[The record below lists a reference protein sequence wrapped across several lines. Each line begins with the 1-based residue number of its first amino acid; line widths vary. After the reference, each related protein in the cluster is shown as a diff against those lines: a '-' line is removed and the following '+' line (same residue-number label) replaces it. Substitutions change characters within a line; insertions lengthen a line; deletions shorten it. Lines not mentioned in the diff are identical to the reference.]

1 LAGPEP
7 SGPPTARPADGP
19 RSPRCR
25 SIATLEEATEA
36 LRPERRALRW
46 IYRFGAMRLGG
57 WADVVLEP
65 FVRKAGLK
73 DVRRE
78 VVPQLGCPSEI
89 LSARRPG
96 RGG

>member
-1 LAGPEP
+1 
-7 SGPPTARPADGP
+7 
-19 RSPRCR
+19 
-25 SIATLEEATEA
+25 
-36 LRPERRALRW
+36 
-46 IYRFGAMRLGG
+46 MRLGG